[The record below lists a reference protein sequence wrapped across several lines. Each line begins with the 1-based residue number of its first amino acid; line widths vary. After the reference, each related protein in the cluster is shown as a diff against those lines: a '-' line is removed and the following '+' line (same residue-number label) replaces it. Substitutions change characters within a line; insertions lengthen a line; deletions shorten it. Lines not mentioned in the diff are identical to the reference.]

1 MTVAI
6 RYQTRNGNT
15 EAFAQQIAEI
25 AGVTAQPVPT
35 PIDEP
40 VDLLFMGGG
49 TYFMKPD
56 KSAAAYMDTLDA
68 NQVKKI
74 AIFTTSGGPEMPTD
88 KALTKAAEAKGI
100 EVVGHFHQLMGGK
113 GMKLLGSHGGKLKPE
128 QIDLVQAFAKEM
140 LTK

>member
-68 NQVKKI
+68 NQVEKI

-100 EVVGHFHQLMGGK
+100 KVVGHFHQLMGGK